1 MGYLHAPAPHE
12 DYPLIVSV
20 TPESLVPLSEQ
31 LERAGI
37 VLMVH
42 EEKLKSTLV
51 REEPYSIRVNA
62 SKNRGVRP
70 SDVTFENRER
80 GLTLAEGIALV
91 TQYPEVIAEHSIDLV
106 ASSYGAECTPT
117 IYAWNGRIMLSAIC
131 SDVSDAMCGA
141 PVTIDP

>member
-1 MGYLHAPAPHE
+1 MRHRPGAPEPHE
-12 DYPLIVSV
+12 AYPLVVSV
-20 TPESLVPLSEQ
+20 TPESLVPLNVQ

-37 VLMVH
+37 ALMVH
-42 EEKLKSTLV
+42 EEKLSSTLV

-70 SDVTFENRER
+70 SDVAFEKGER

-91 TQYPEVIAEHSIDLV
+91 TQYPEVIADHSIDLV
-106 ASSYGAECTPT
+106 ASRYGAECTPT
-117 IYAWNGRIMLSAIC
+117 IYSWDGRVMLSAIC

-141 PVTIDP
+141 PTTLD